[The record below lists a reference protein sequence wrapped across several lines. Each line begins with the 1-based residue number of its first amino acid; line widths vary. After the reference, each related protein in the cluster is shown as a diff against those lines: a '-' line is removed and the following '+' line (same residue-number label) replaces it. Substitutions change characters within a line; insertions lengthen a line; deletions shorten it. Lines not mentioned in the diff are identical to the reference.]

1 LLQRIRFWNRLPWRA
16 RLACLGGACLLA
28 LIALIVLIADAF
40 FLEAPAPAATIP
52 RTIPF
57 TDVNPYG
64 ANFFLER
71 EVEAWKRDKTVRM
84 ASEAG
89 IGWAKQEFL
98 WEEIEKRKNV
108 FDWAKYDDI
117 VAVYQKYNLQIIA
130 RLDRPPAWA
139 RQHPS
144 ETGSSG
150 PPDRLDDYADFV
162 EEFARHY
169 RGRIFFFQVWNEPN
183 LGREWDD
190 GPVDPDA
197 YVQLLQLVYPRVKAV
212 DARIQILSAPLAI
225 TLGEPF
231 MPGSDKW
238 RNMNDLDFLEAMYRA
253 GAKDYFDILSANAFG
268 LESPPEAPPDP
279 RQLNFQRLVLER
291 QVMER
296 NGDESKPVWIAEYG
310 WNAAPESFPKEKLT
324 WGRVTEQ
331 EQADYT
337 LRGIEYARANW
348 PWVGVVNLWYF
359 RQVGNIVSDNAEYY
373 FRLVDVD
380 FTPRLVLSRV
390 QEATRKYAVAGPGE
404 YQETDPAI
412 TWRGRWELRQSARAR
427 GTLEMVSH
435 TPGAQAIIRF
445 WGDSLDLVSVRGPD
459 SGRVYV
465 SLKGEAPPN
474 LPRDSA
480 GHAYLDL
487 ANEGPRVYGR
497 VPVLTDLGRGA
508 HTVELTV
515 ASQEGEVVLDG
526 FTVQAAN
533 VPTFPTREVAIA
545 AVLGLLAAV
554 GLWIEW
560 KRRENK

>member
-1 LLQRIRFWNRLPWRA
+1 
-16 RLACLGGACLLA
+16 LA
-28 LIALIVLIADAF
+28 
-40 FLEAPAPAATIP
+40 
-52 RTIPF
+52 
-57 TDVNPYG
+57 
-64 ANFFLER
+64 
-71 EVEAWKRDKTVRM
+71 
-84 ASEAG
+84 
-89 IGWAKQEFL
+89 
-98 WEEIEKRKNV
+98 
-108 FDWAKYDDI
+108 
-117 VAVYQKYNLQIIA
+117 
-130 RLDRPPAWA
+130 
-139 RQHPS
+139 
-144 ETGSSG
+144 
-150 PPDRLDDYADFV
+150 DYADFV

-487 ANEGPRVYGR
+487 ASEGPRVYGR

-533 VPTFPTREVAIA
+533 VPNFPTREVAIA

>member
-98 WEEIEKRKNV
+98 WEEIETRKGV
-108 FDWAKYDDI
+108 FDWSKYDDI

-487 ANEGPRVYGR
+487 ASEGPRVYGR

-533 VPTFPTREVAIA
+533 VPNFPTREVAIA